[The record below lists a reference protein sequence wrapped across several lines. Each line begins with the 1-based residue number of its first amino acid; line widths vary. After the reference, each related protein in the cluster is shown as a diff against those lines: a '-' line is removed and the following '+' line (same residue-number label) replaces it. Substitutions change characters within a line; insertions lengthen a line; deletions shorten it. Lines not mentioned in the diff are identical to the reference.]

1 MADIQNISLIIGAMV
16 VMMGAYM
23 LVSLIRIPIREDKEA
38 LVPESV
44 EFTKSMTFWLIVG
57 ISLGVLYGQSMFKNL
72 FLGIPAGIGIGL
84 SMAVSFGGL
93 SKPKTVGEL
102 KMMKN
107 LLITSMIFLIVG
119 IGLFLILLS
128 GYKIF

>member
-16 VMMGAYM
+16 VMMGVYM
-23 LVSLIRIPIREDKEA
+23 LLSLMRIPIREDKDA
-38 LVPESV
+38 LVPEKV
-44 EFTKSMTFWLIVG
+44 GFTKSMGFWLVVG
-57 ISLGVLYGQSMFKNL
+57 ISLGILYGQTVFKSF

-93 SKPKTVGEL
+93 SKPKTMGQL

-107 LLITSMIFLIVG
+107 LLIASMVFLIVG

-128 GYKIF
+128 R